1 MSCPL
6 PSPKLVLSGTY
17 FCHAKF
23 FEGKFF
29 VWKFTQKKKKK
40 KQGISIA
47 NEKYSNFKVTNRMT
61 KSANITVK
69 LMKVKAFL
77 KLAEVALVT

>member
-29 VWKFTQKKKKK
+29 VWKFTQQQQK

-77 KLAEVALVT
+77 KPAEVALVT

>member
-29 VWKFTQKKKKK
+29 VWKFTQQQKK

-77 KLAEVALVT
+77 KPAEVALVT